1 MTRGNSTSSQA
12 ARETMDQF
20 EQYRPFMFSIAYRML
35 GSVTEA
41 EDILQNAY
49 LRYREMPAGSIAS
62 PKAFLSTVVT
72 RLCLNQLQSAHVQRE
87 SYLGPWL
94 PEPLLTEDDPES
106 PTSQAER
113 LESISMAFLVLL
125 ERLTPVERAVFLL
138 REVFDYP
145 YADIA
150 EIVGK
155 DEVSCRQILSRAKKF
170 IAGNR
175 PRFTP
180 STEQHHQL
188 LQQFL
193 DAVEEGDLDGLTQ
206 LLTSDVTLSTD
217 GGGKVRG
224 AATRILHG
232 PEAVARFMISSMR
245 FIQAPFTSEITEVN
259 GEPAL
264 LLRMEGHPF
273 SVVSVTLDQQHIV
286 DIRVIANPDKLRH
299 LE

>member
-1 MTRGNSTSSQA
+1 
-12 ARETMDQF
+12 MDQF
-20 EQYRPFMFSIAYRML
+20 EQYRPLMFSIAYRML

-41 EDILQNAY
+41 EDTLQDAY
-49 LRYREMPAGSIAS
+49 LRYRQMPAGSIAS

-72 RLCLNQLQSAHVQRE
+72 RLCLNHLQAARVQRE

-94 PEPLLTEDDPES
+94 PEPLLTEEDPES

-145 YADIA
+145 YPDIA

-170 IAGNR
+170 IAGSR

-180 STEQHHQL
+180 STEQHQHL

-193 DAVEEGDLDGLTQ
+193 EAVEEGDLDGLTQ
-206 LLTSDVTLSTD
+206 LLASDVTLWTD

-232 PEAVARFMISSMR
+232 QEAVARFMIASQR
-245 FIQAPFTSEITEVN
+245 FIQAMFTTDITEVN

-264 LLRMEGHPF
+264 LLRVDGHPF
-273 SVVSVTLDQQHIV
+273 SVVSVTIAQQHIQE
-286 DIRVIANPDKLRH
+286 IRVIANPDKLRH

>member
-1 MTRGNSTSSQA
+1 
-12 ARETMDQF
+12 MDQF

-35 GSVTEA
+35 GSVSEA

-49 LRYREMPAGSIAS
+49 VRYRQIEASTITS
-62 PKAFLSTVVT
+62 PKAFLSTMVT
-72 RLCLNQLQSAHVQRE
+72 RLCLNYLQTVRVQRE

-106 PTSQAER
+106 PTSQAEK

-145 YADIA
+145 YAEIA
-150 EIVGK
+150 AIVGK
-155 DEVSCRQILSRAKKF
+155 EEASCRQILSRAKKF
-170 IAGNR
+170 IATQH
-175 PRFTP
+175 PRFAP

-193 DAVEEGDLDGLTQ
+193 DAVQEGDLAGLTQ

-224 AATRILHG
+224 AATRVLHG
-232 PEAVARFMISSMR
+232 SEAVAKFMIAVAQRYMQVIST
-245 FIQAPFTSEITEVN
+245 IEITQAN
-259 GEPAL
+259 GEPAIL
-264 LLRMEGHPF
+264 IRVDGHPF
-273 SVVSVTLDQQHIV
+273 TMISLSIAQQHIV
-286 DIRVIANPDKLRH
+286 DIRAIGNPDKLKH

>member
-1 MTRGNSTSSQA
+1 MLSPPEKEA
-12 ARETMDQF
+12 MDQF
-20 EQYRPFMFSIAYRML
+20 EQYRPLMFSIAYRML

-49 LRYREMPAGSIAS
+49 LRYRQMPAGSIDS

-72 RLCLNQLQSAHVQRE
+72 RLCLNHLQAARVQRE

-94 PEPLLTEDDPES
+94 PEPLLTEDDPGS
-106 PTSQAER
+106 PTSHAEK

-145 YADIA
+145 YPEIA
-150 EIVGK
+150 AIVGK
-155 DEVSCRQILSRAKKF
+155 EEVSCRQIFSRAKKF
-170 IAGNR
+170 IAAQS

-180 STEQHHQL
+180 STEHYHQL

-193 DAVEEGDLDGLTQ
+193 EAVEEGDLDGLTQ
-206 LLTSDVTLSTD
+206 LLTSDVTLWTD

-224 AATRILHG
+224 AATRSLHG
-232 PEAVARFMISSMR
+232 QEVVARFVIASQR
-245 FIQAPFTSEITEVN
+245 LIQATFTAEITEVN
-259 GEPAL
+259 GEPAI
-264 LLRMEGHPF
+264 LLRVDGHPF
-273 SVVSVTLDQQHIV
+273 SVVSVTIAQQHIAE
-286 DIRVIANPDKLRH
+286 IRVIGNPEKLRH

>member
-1 MTRGNSTSSQA
+1 MISPPGK
-12 ARETMDQF
+12 ETMDEF
-20 EQYRPFMFSIAYRML
+20 ERHRPMMFSIAYRML

-41 EDILQNAY
+41 EDIVQNAY
-49 LRYREMPAGSIAS
+49 LRYRQVPAGSIAS

-72 RLCLNQLQSAHVQRE
+72 RLCLNQLQAARVQRE

-94 PEPLLTEDDPES
+94 PEPLLTEDDPAS
-106 PTSQAER
+106 PISQAEK

-145 YADIA
+145 YPEIA

-155 DEVSCRQILSRAKKF
+155 EEVSCRQIFSRAKKF
-170 IAGNR
+170 IASQH

-180 STEQHHQL
+180 SREHHEQL
-188 LQQFL
+188 LQQFIE
-193 DAVEEGDLDGLTQ
+193 AVEEGDLDGLTE
-206 LLTSDVTLSTD
+206 LLSSDVTLWTD

-224 AATRILHG
+224 AATRSLHG
-232 PEAVARFMISSMR
+232 QEPVARFVIASQR
-245 FIQAPFTSEITEVN
+245 LIQAAFTAEITQVN
-259 GEPAL
+259 GEPAVL
-264 LLRMEGHPF
+264 VRVDGHPM
-273 SVVSVTLDQQHIV
+273 SVVSITIAQQHIAE
-286 DIRVIANPDKLRH
+286 IRVIGNPEKLRH